1 MSKKVRMAGCNFFC
15 DFDKSYSKCE
25 NFQIQPKV
33 ENSQI
38 FQISK
43 CLSVIKGGWGG
54 GVCGIILFNGHDIE
68 PVTLTRSS

>member
-33 ENSQI
+33 ENSQ
-38 FQISK
+38 FLKISK
-43 CLSVIKGGWGG
+43 CLSVIKGGWGVACAG
-54 GVCGIILFNGHDIE
+54 LYFLT
-68 PVTLTRSS
+68 VTTSSLSR